1 MASPPP
7 LASTV
12 HDDGELTLP
21 RQGVPL
27 GGLRGPNGCRPPPAP
42 LPTSAD
48 AACFVVEGARMVCLC
63 CNDDDVGHP
72 ERHATGKKHQGRIV
86 GYTERKSRGQVSL
99 PPAGEPLN
107 LSEAMKA
114 AVVLRKEKQTRKR
127 RRAEEHHASLREGLD
142 GV

>member
-7 LASTV
+7 LASTIR
-12 HDDGELTLP
+12 DDGELTLP

-27 GGLRGPNGCRPPPAP
+27 GGLRGPNGSRPPPAP

-48 AACFVVEGARMVCLC
+48 GACFVVEGTRMVCLC
-63 CNDDDVGHP
+63 CNDDDVGDP
-72 ERHATGKKHQGRIV
+72 WRHAKGKGHQRTFV
-86 GYTERKSRGQVSL
+86 GYTERKRRGQVLL
-99 PPAGEPLN
+99 PPTGDPLN

-114 AVVLRKEKQTRKR
+114 AVELRKEKQARKR
-127 RRAEEHHASLREGLD
+127 LRAEEHHASRREGLD